1 MSNFDFDHTQ
11 CSFNVWFSMIYFVA
25 NISRK
30 KIAVAYAMNKFSSC
44 RTANNSIWL
53 YMEIWAYH
61 FNRIKSAMRFY
72 AVMRKILMCVVY
84 FFVRERWVNKCLAI
98 KYQRYCDK
106 WNVESIYKT
115 HMEIFWM
122 ENMSKQQTVCL
133 FNLCLWNSFI
143 LYCSKWDLLTIKK
156 TVL

>member
-53 YMEIWAYH
+53 YMEIWAYYV
-61 FNRIKSAMRFY
+61 NRIKSAMRFY

-84 FFVRERWVNKCLAI
+84 FLCGNGELINVWRLNIRDIVTNGMLNLFIKLIWKYFGWKICRSNK
-98 KYQRYCDK
+98 R
-106 WNVESIYKT
+106 
-115 HMEIFWM
+115 F
-122 ENMSKQQTVCL
+122 VCL
-133 FNLCLWNSFI
+133 I
-143 LYCSKWDLLTIKK
+143 YVYGIRLYYI
-156 TVL
+156 VLNEIY